1 MNANTYA
8 MTKTLQVFRAS
19 LEGKMSYR
27 VVQEYTEIVH
37 QENFLKV
44 LEALLEIGIIDF
56 RPTEGDNNQYT
67 WFLN

>member
-19 LEGKMSYR
+19 LEGKMDYR
-27 VVQEYTEIVH
+27 VVQKYTEIVH

>member
-19 LEGKMSYR
+19 LEGKMEYR

-44 LEALLEIGIIDF
+44 LEALLGIGVIDF
-56 RPTEGDNNQYT
+56 RPTEKDNNQYI